1 MTSIRIELDQLAHRF
16 TLPVRA
22 LASLVR
28 LLDPLL
34 SSSSARRVIKAG
46 VDFSC
51 GAAAAVIAAA
61 VGERTGTWGMEAS
74 VTLALLVGRL
84 GVAREEGGR
93 RRRPNWGSH

>member
-46 VDFSC
+46 VDFS
-51 GAAAAVIAAA
+51 
-61 VGERTGTWGMEAS
+61 
-74 VTLALLVGRL
+74 
-84 GVAREEGGR
+84 
-93 RRRPNWGSH
+93 